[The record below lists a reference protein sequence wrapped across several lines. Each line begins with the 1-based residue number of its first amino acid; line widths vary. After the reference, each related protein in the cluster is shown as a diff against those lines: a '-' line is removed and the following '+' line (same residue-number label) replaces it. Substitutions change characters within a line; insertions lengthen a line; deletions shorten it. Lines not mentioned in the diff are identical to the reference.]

1 CMLDNICETSLAINS
16 YVTFL
21 CRYHHCP
28 HLTRIYDSSEKPCCL
43 SEYMEKYPLY
53 PTTHPRDSFKPKGEY
68 KRLPVPM
75 EGTSTTKRDYVA
87 HEVLPVKCK
96 LPEKYV
102 KSDDNMDLT
111 STYTQDYNPYP
122 ICRVPPCLPRETK
135 YTTSDK
141 MNTIPTYKDDYVPWN
156 VPKREMIKPNN
167 KYHPSEEKFDHR
179 TTIQDDYQFK
189 GPVATK
195 SYKPLN
201 LVQKNMTPFENLTNY
216 MLSYVPHPLEKRF
229 VHEYEKY
236 KPSDTPFDGLTTHK
250 QSYRGL
256 AGLPAKAMKPRHT
269 VPCHDVPFP
278 SSTEFRD
285 KYLLWPHLPISI
297 KKPAVYVPPVEK
309 MDLKT
314 TMQTHYT
321 PHKGQPAKSCQP
333 LAQFKKGTMPFD
345 SCSTMKD
352 DYKAWQCAKTKPIIH
367 APELKVAEEPMD
379 YLTTFQTHYVP
390 HPPTFTKSFK
400 PGWSSLR
407 SVTPFEGQ
415 TIYTSSYTPKK
426 IARCLASYK
435 EPPGYVFQEIDPA
448 GHKCYLPVLETEHPM
463 HSKGKEQE
471 SSLSGNGFSLQ
482 ELPVTG

>member
-1 CMLDNICETSLAINS
+1 
-16 YVTFL
+16 
-21 CRYHHCP
+21 
-28 HLTRIYDSSEKPCCL
+28 
-43 SEYMEKYPLY
+43 
-53 PTTHPRDSFKPKGEY
+53 
-68 KRLPVPM
+68 
-75 EGTSTTKRDYVA
+75 
-87 HEVLPVKCK
+87 
-96 LPEKYV
+96 
-102 KSDDNMDLT
+102 
-111 STYTQDYNPYP
+111 
-122 ICRVPPCLPRETK
+122 
-135 YTTSDK
+135 
-141 MNTIPTYKDDYVPWN
+141 
-156 VPKREMIKPNN
+156 MIKPNN

-236 KPSDTPFDGLTTHK
+236 KHSDTPFDGLTTHK
-250 QSYRGL
+250 QSFRGL
-256 AGLPAKAMKPRHT
+256 AGLPAKLMKPHHT
-269 VPCHDVPFP
+269 VPCHDVSFP

-285 KYLLWPHLPISI
+285 KYLLWPHPPISV

-314 TMQTHYT
+314 TTQTHYT

-345 SCSTMKD
+345 GCSTMKD
-352 DYKAWQCAKTKPIIH
+352 DYKAWQCTKTKPIIH

-435 EPPGYVFQEIDPA
+435 EPPSYVFQEIDPA
-448 GHKCYLPVLETEHPM
+448 GHKFYLPVLETEHPL

-471 SSLSGNGFSLQ
+471 SNLSGNGLSLQ
-482 ELPVTG
+482 ELAVTGWFFLELSLKLTMPFIPWEILKISFSPRDLLFQEQRNKEESHHPGKVYFSCLLVVLGYVFFPAPSSLPPQKQPSLFLLKRCVSLGNRFLACKHIKCLTSLVMKVLQ